1 MKNNHRRSM
10 GDKEENMVHHNT
22 ELLMQMKQ
30 LGEFISRWKDVQEN
44 TAINQLFSETVNFLE
59 NCMKNDGAA
68 QKIKSCVEEV
78 GPVYAT
84 GNYMSP
90 PIIQVK
96 EGRLEVV
103 CGILQNIKDSIARK

>member
-1 MKNNHRRSM
+1 MNSDLSMKINILDDYISKWRNVRE
-10 GDKEENMVHHNT
+10 GDAV
-22 ELLMQMKQ
+22 
-30 LGEFISRWKDVQEN
+30 
-44 TAINQLFSETVNFLE
+44 NQLFSETVHFLK
-59 NCMKNDGAA
+59 NCIQDSFAT
-68 QKIKSCVEEV
+68 QKIEGCVEEV